1 MNKKLLPLFAIFSL
15 GAAGLAQADCTYPRA
30 PDRMPDGTTA
40 SLDDMKAA
48 KGQVDKYNK
57 EMEAYLSCIKLEH
70 DDAVA
75 KGASLSEDQKKQM
88 ALMYAQKNDAAV
100 DELQAVAGRFNEQVR
115 AYKQKHPSK

>member
-75 KGASLSEDQKKQM
+75 KGTSLSEDQKKQM